1 MLLILFV
8 QYPNA
13 KNVSV
18 TAKLAI
24 ASTVVQDPV
33 TPSQL
38 RNVEK
43 TAVKQPIGIEKRKK
57 DVEDTAEKQLIGME
71 KKTKSDAVR
80 IYSEN
85 HYILGL
91 SDFEFDSKKVSELM
105 SHYGEADGGGSCQQD
120 FGNSLVNRWR
130 ERRTSYCSRNP
141 KVTNSNSVSSIDCFL
156 VSQTRHAG
164 HGDNLCLLQNVKM
177 DMRVFADQRVTNET
191 VRDYVRSDHWRQPY
205 IHFEKGFL
213 SGNCVIEDKEWNK
226 NNFPGW
232 NEDIVFRGFLANT
245 DESELQC
252 DTWVEH
258 PVLIVQRDTFA
269 NFFHGSEDM
278 VNAFLALA
286 ILEWP
291 AGDTQV
297 SQYEWFIV

>member
-1 MLLILFV
+1 MLILFV

-13 KNVSV
+13 ENERVNAKSV
-18 TAKLAI
+18 I
-24 ASTVVQDPV
+24 APPVIAHTPVEQDTV
-33 TPSQL
+33 TPLRL
-38 RNVEK
+38 RNVEE
-43 TAVKQPIGIEKRKK
+43 TAVKQP
-57 DVEDTAEKQLIGME
+57 VVME
-71 KKTKSDAVR
+71 KKKESDAVQMF
-80 IYSEN
+80 SEN

-91 SDFEFDSKKVSELM
+91 SDFEFDSKKVSDLM
-105 SHYGEADGGGSCQQD
+105 IPYGEADGGGSCQQD

-130 ERRTSYCSRNP
+130 ERRTSYCSHNP
-141 KVTNSNSVSSIDCFL
+141 KVTNSKSASSIDCFL

-177 DMRVFADQRVTNET
+177 DMHVFADQRVTNET
-191 VRDYVRSDHWRQPY
+191 VKDYVESNHWHQPY

-213 SGNCVIEDKEWNK
+213 SGNCIIENSEWKK

-232 NEDIVFRGFLANT
+232 NEDVVFRGFQANT

-297 SQYEWFIV
+297 RQS